1 MTGNPPAIRIHESG
15 RLNSEGPMAKKEK
28 AKKGEKP
35 EDAEAEKP
43 AKGKGAKDAKG
54 AEGAEVAEGA
64 EGEAP
69 AKKKM
74 AGKTLVLFIILPAV
88 LVLGGGG
95 AAAAMPLG
103 GGKKAE
109 AHATEGEHGEAAEGE
124 HGEKKKPEKKPEK
137 KDDHGASGGEHGA
150 AAAPASTADVGS
162 ISVGEDGNPS
172 YYNMPKLIVNL
183 AGNGGASQLLE
194 LALTLEASDASAF
207 DHVPAEMPR
216 LRDQFQSFL
225 RELRVEDL
233 NGSAGSYRL
242 RLELLRRFN
251 AVMAPAKADAVLI
264 ESFLVMEQ

>member
-1 MTGNPPAIRIHESG
+1 
-15 RLNSEGPMAKKEK
+15 MAKKEK
-28 AKKGEKP
+28 TKKGEKP
-35 EDAEAEKP
+35 EEEAEKP
-43 AKGKGAKDAKG
+43 VAG
-54 AEGAEVAEGA
+54 AEGA
-64 EGEAP
+64 EGEAAP
-69 AKKKM
+69 KKKL

-95 AAAAMPLG
+95 AAAAMLLG

-109 AHATEGEHGEAAEGE
+109 ASSAEGEHGAGGE
-124 HGEKKKPEKKPEK
+124 HGEKKKPAKKEEKKEE
-137 KDDHGASGGEHGA
+137 HGGGGEHGA
-150 AAAPASTADVGS
+150 PAKGGEEPAADVGS
-162 ISVGEDGNPS
+162 LTVGEDGNPS

-194 LALTLEASDASAF
+194 LSLTLEASDAAAF
-207 DHVPAEMPR
+207 DEVAAEMPR
-216 LRDQFQSFL
+216 LKDQFQSFL

-251 AVMAPAKADAVLI
+251 AAMAPAKADAVLI

>member
-1 MTGNPPAIRIHESG
+1 
-15 RLNSEGPMAKKEK
+15 MAKKEK

-35 EDAEAEKP
+35 EEEAEKP
-43 AKGKGAKDAKG
+43 VAG
-54 AEGAEVAEGA
+54 AEGA
-64 EGEAP
+64 EGEAAP
-69 AKKKM
+69 KKKL
-74 AGKTLVLFIILPAV
+74 AGKTLILFIVLPAV

-95 AAAAMPLG
+95 AAAAMLLG

-109 AHATEGEHGEAAEGE
+109 AATGEHPEGE
-124 HGEKKKPEKKPEK
+124 HGEKKKPEHKPEK
-137 KDDHGASGGEHGA
+137 KEEHGGGGEHGA
-150 AAAPASTADVGS
+150 TPAPEGAAADVGS
-162 ISVGEDGNPS
+162 LTVGEDGNPS

-194 LALTLEASDASAF
+194 LSLTLEASDAAAF
-207 DHVPAEMPR
+207 DEVAAEMPR
-216 LRDQFQSFL
+216 LKDQFQSFL

>member
-1 MTGNPPAIRIHESG
+1 
-15 RLNSEGPMAKKEK
+15 MAKKEK

-35 EDAEAEKP
+35 EDEAEKP
-43 AKGKGAKDAKG
+43 AAG
-54 AEGAEVAEGA
+54 AEGA
-64 EGEAP
+64 EGEVP
-69 AKKKM
+69 AKKKL

-95 AAAAMPLG
+95 AAAAMLL

-109 AHATEGEHGEAAEGE
+109 AAAGEHGAEGGEGE
-124 HGEKKKPEKKPEK
+124 HGEKKKPEHKEEK
-137 KDDHGASGGEHGA
+137 KKEEHGGGGEHGA
-150 AAAPASTADVGS
+150 AAAPAAAADIGS
-162 ISVGEDGNPS
+162 LTVGEDGNPS

-183 AGNGGASQLLE
+183 AGNGGDSQLLE
-194 LALTLEASDASAF
+194 LSLTLEASDAAAF
-207 DHVPAEMPR
+207 DEVPAEMPR
-216 LRDQFQSFL
+216 LKDQFQSFL

-251 AVMAPAKADAVLI
+251 SVMAPAKADAVLI